1 MTVTT
6 NTLGTNSA
14 EIVIQGPDSWQN
26 VITAVDAFLISHG
39 WSQVPN
45 VALTTTL
52 TASAATT
59 NVISVSS
66 TTGFIAGMPIQV
78 GTSVGGLNSGQ
89 TYYVLTILGSTTMTV
104 STANVLQNSSAT
116 AVTLTTTNSQTVT
129 LTSFVNA
136 GVGLTGNSNNYRQRV
151 YYAPNLTGSPYKY
164 ICVNWMD
171 LSIDTAQAF
180 ALGTL
185 NGSYYYYS
193 GTNTAYKF
201 NHYQHFSYPRDS
213 YFYSSTN
220 PTIGTQVTLSPN
232 FVWLNQSAGSN
243 QYTSNI
249 YSSGGFG
256 TITLAASLGYAFY
269 PGQLLVAYSPSTG
282 NYSLATV
289 ASWTESSGSLVM
301 NNPFFGTANGST
313 STDWVL
319 LNTNLAYNTPSN
331 YSPAYVYIT
340 ATARHI
346 AIQTRNIDGVWNDW
360 NTVCELENPLGL
372 QNNWGLTTGYMAG
385 NTGYTE
391 AVNGGNGYLP
401 QGFALNTTGFSVIGV
416 SNTTNYSVSN
426 GALNRQTPVTFSN
439 KNYKY
444 TLFTGPM
451 SMPLTYKARTSS
463 FASQTSKIVT
473 PLGEAGYM
481 TTLRKS
487 MLVGYQV
494 SNTISVAEVASVY
507 FRGLGDVTP
516 TQPSVPGTSSITNLT
531 TTATAGTG
539 SIATISFAIQAS
551 NPFAIGQNI
560 TVSSVT
566 PTGYNGTYAVT
577 AVTTSSVSYA
587 STTTGSQT
595 VAGSIQAA
603 SGTTH
608 WAISGSLIT
617 DIGDDNNITAFLI
630 NSRADTIE
638 GINSFTLP
646 VSSASY
652 TNLGVFGSY
661 RDQSQYRTNQPTV
674 MGRIYNMKVVT
685 TGLAA
690 LSAMS
695 IKTDA
700 SGFVNSAGSATTH
713 IVFNYPSYYTSPT
726 LAAFSGYVGSNGF
739 TSKNTA
745 TSIYDGY
752 GSLQI
757 TITAT
762 ATNGNITTSSTFTT
776 TGSFSVYQ
784 GQTVTFSGAVAG
796 GIVAGTIYYATAY
809 FSSGSTFTVAAY
821 PGGPVLTWAATSAQ
835 SFTATI
841 GSMNRESAIEQ
852 AAIRLSQSVSV
863 AFPR

>member
-45 VALTTTL
+45 TALTTTL
-52 TASAATT
+52 TATAATT
-59 NVISVSS
+59 NVVSVSS

-104 STANVLQNSSAT
+104 STTNLVQNSGAT

-136 GVGLTGNSNNYRQRV
+136 GVGLTGNSTNYRQRV

-193 GTNTAYKF
+193 GTNTAYRF

-213 YFYSSTN
+213 YFYSNTN
-220 PTIGTQVTLSPN
+220 PTIGTQVTLNPS
-232 FVWLNQSAGSN
+232 FIWYNQSQGN
-243 QYTSNI
+243 QYNSNN

-256 TITLAASLGYAFY
+256 TITLTASLGYAFY

-313 STDWVL
+313 YTDWVL

-391 AVNGGNGYLP
+391 VANGNNGYFP
-401 QGFALNTTGFSVIGV
+401 QGFAVTSTGFPYISI
-416 SNTTNYSVSN
+416 SSTTNYGVNNS
-426 GALNRQTPVTFSN
+426 ALTRQTPVTSSN

-487 MLVGYQV
+487 MLVGTTAASFV
-494 SNTISVAEVASVY
+494 GVAEIASVY

-560 TVSSVT
+560 TVSGVT

-577 AVTTSSVSYA
+577 TVTTSSVSYA

-617 DIGDDNNITAFLI
+617 DIGDDNNITAFLT

-638 GINSFTLP
+638 GINSFFLP
-646 VSSASY
+646 YTNGNY

-700 SGFVNSAGSATTH
+700 SGFVNSAGTATTH

-739 TSKNTA
+739 TSKNGN
-745 TSIYDGY
+745 TSVYDAY
-752 GSLQI
+752 GSMQF
-757 TITAT
+757 TITTT
-762 ATNGNITTSSTFTT
+762 ATNGNITISSAFTA
-776 TGSFSVYQ
+776 TGNASVYQ

-796 GIVAGTIYYATAY
+796 GIVAGTIYYTTAY
-809 FSSGSTFTVAAY
+809 FSSGSVFTVAAY
-821 PGGPVLTWAATSAQ
+821 PGGPVLTWTATSTQ